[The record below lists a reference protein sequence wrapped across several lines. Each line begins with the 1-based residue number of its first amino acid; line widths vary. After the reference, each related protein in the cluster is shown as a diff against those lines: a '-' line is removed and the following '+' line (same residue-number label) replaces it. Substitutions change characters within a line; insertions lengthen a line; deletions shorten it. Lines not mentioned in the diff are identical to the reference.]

1 MITFNRRYAST
12 YASVT
17 EARHDVVG
25 FAAACGA
32 TPDEIC
38 DIALGVGEA
47 CNNAAEHGHVDGGYF
62 SIKCRCGNGRLVVE
76 VCDEGKGFLL
86 AGKGEDVD
94 PEIRGVRGLGIFLM
108 RSLMDDVAYEIG
120 ERGTCVRLSKMLR
133 TDSDPLHRLADRE
146 KSLTKAL
153 RVHPSHGS

>member
-38 DIALGVGEA
+38 DIALGVGGA
-47 CNNAAEHGHVDGGYF
+47 CNNAAEHGHVAGGYF

-94 PEIRGVRGLGIFLM
+94 PEITIGRGLGLFFT
-108 RSLMDDVAYEIG
+108 RSVLGGAASQWCG
-120 ERGTCVRLSKMLR
+120 AG
-133 TDSDPLHRLADRE
+133 
-146 KSLTKAL
+146 
-153 RVHPSHGS
+153 